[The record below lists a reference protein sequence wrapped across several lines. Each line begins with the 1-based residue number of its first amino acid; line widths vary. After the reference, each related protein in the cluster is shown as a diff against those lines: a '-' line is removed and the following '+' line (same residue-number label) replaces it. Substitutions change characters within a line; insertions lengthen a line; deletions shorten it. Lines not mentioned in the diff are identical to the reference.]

1 MRDIWNICCSFVA
14 KYEQMRTVIGIGET
28 VLDIIFRNYQ
38 PEVAVPGGSCFNSII
53 SLGRAQVPCVFVGYT
68 GGDIV
73 GRQTVDFL
81 QENGVCTDFFEM
93 RDGEKSAISLAY
105 LNEQADAE
113 YVFYKPTPNAPD
125 ASPIPTFNRDDV
137 MLYGSYYSI
146 CKLTRGQ
153 VSRVLQAANEAD
165 AIVYYD
171 LNFRRSHLQELPELL
186 PAILDNFHRSTIMRG
201 SADDFEIV
209 YGERDA
215 RTIYEKH
222 IRQHCPIFICTSGP
236 GLITVCTP
244 HQYIDYTVPTIDAVS
259 TVGAGDNF
267 NAGFIYG
274 LMREGIVKKD
284 LEGLTSQAWMRLLN
298 YGCSF
303 AAEACQSQFNY
314 IGAEFAKSL
323 KD

>member
-1 MRDIWNICCSFVA
+1 MR
-14 KYEQMRTVIGIGET
+14 KVIGIGET
-28 VLDIIFRNYQ
+28 VMDIIFRHFQ
-38 PEVAVPGGSCFNSII
+38 PEVAVPGGSCFNSMI
-53 SLGRAQVPCVFVGYT
+53 SLGRAKVPCVFVGYT

-81 QENGVCTDFFEM
+81 QENGVGTEYFEM
-93 RDGEKSAISLAY
+93 REGEKSAISLAY
-105 LNEQADAE
+105 LNEQNDAD
-113 YVFYKPTPNAPD
+113 YVFYKPTPNVSES
-125 ASPIPTFNRDDV
+125 SPIPAFDRDDV
-137 MLYGSYYSI
+137 MLYGSYYAI
-146 CKLTRGQ
+146 CKLTHGQ

-171 LNFRRSHLQELPELL
+171 LNFRRSHLAELPELL
-186 PAILDNFHRSTIMRG
+186 PVILDNFHRSTIMRG

-209 YGERDA
+209 YNERDA

-236 GLITVCTP
+236 GLITICTP
-244 HQYIDYTVPTIDAVS
+244 TLSLDFPVPTIQAVS

-274 LMREGIVKKD
+274 LLREGIVKKD
-284 LEGLTSQAWMRLLN
+284 LEGLTSQAWIRLLE

-303 AAEACQSQFNY
+303 AAEACQSQFNN
-314 IGAEFAKSL
+314 ISVEFAQKL
-323 KD
+323 NED